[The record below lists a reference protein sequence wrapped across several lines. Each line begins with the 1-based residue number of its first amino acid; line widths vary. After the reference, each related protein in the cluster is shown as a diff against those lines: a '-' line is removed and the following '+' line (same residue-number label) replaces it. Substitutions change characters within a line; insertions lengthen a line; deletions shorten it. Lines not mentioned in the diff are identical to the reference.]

1 MGQRKEIANAYAH
14 KGLGVNRAI
23 AIVGIKRSTYYYK
36 PNGLPRGKPN
46 STHTVKLG
54 GEIVSN
60 SVVLESILK
69 LLSNEYHDYGYQVV
83 TQELKKLGYII
94 NAKKVYR
101 IMREHHLLHASIKAS
116 KNQTRERINFT
127 VPPLVEPFSTVEA
140 DLKYIYIHGQNR
152 NAYLL
157 TMLCTFSRCAPVWKL
172 NFSMKSTDV
181 NELVESLLQHA
192 LVRKYTQGKG
202 IKVKIRTDNGPQFI
216 AHILAKELENKQIT
230 HEFIHPGTPQENAH
244 IESFHNTVTKLV
256 TNKNIF
262 QYLDHA
268 REVFT
273 GFFDAYNN
281 TRVMKSLLYY
291 SPSQFLSLWDKGI
304 VEIKKDGRGREI
316 FFFKEKPDPCLDRGS
331 SPEEVFVQNKFT
343 NFNNDFLN
351 RPENSPT

>member
-1 MGQRKEIANAYAH
+1 MGQRKEIANTYAH

-23 AIVGIKRSTYYYK
+23 SIVGIKRSTFYYK
-36 PNGLPRGKPN
+36 PNGLARGKQC
-46 STHTVKLG
+46 STHTLKVG

-60 SVVLESILK
+60 TIVLDSIFK

-101 IMREHHLLHASIKAS
+101 IMREHHLLHASIKSS
-116 KNQTRERINFT
+116 KKQTRDRINFT
-127 VPPLVEPFSTVEA
+127 VPPLTEPFSTVEA
-140 DLKYIYIHGQNR
+140 DLKYVYIHGQNR

-157 TMLCTFSRCAPVWKL
+157 TLLCTFSRSAPVWRL
-172 NFSMKSTDV
+172 NFSMKSADV
-181 NELVESLLQHA
+181 NELVESLLQHD
-192 LVRKYTQGKG
+192 LIRKYTQGRD

-216 AHILAKELENKQIT
+216 ANILAKELENKQIA

-244 IESFHNTVTKLV
+244 IESFHNTVSKLV

-273 GFFDAYNN
+273 GFFDTYNN

-291 SPSQFLSLWDKGI
+291 SPIQFLSLWDKGI
-304 VEIKKDGRGREI
+304 VGIKNDKRGREI
-316 FFFKEKPDPCLDRGS
+316 FFFKEKPDPILDLGS

-343 NFNNDFLN
+343 TFNNHFLN
-351 RPENSPT
+351 RPENSPN